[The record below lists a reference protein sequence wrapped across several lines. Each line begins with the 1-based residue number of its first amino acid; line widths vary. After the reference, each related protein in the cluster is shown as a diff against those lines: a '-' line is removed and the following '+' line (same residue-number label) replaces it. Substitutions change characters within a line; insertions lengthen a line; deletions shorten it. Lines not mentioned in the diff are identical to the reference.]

1 MALIITLLFLTTVDL
16 EPKITPDFFFSQNSE
31 IYKKDQEIKREFP
44 FQQQLLLN
52 VKAANTITEPDYI
65 QKISGLST
73 RLQQVQGVE
82 DLQSITHGPE
92 DLEDARENPLW
103 SRLLIGNKEQ
113 SSFIVLFVD
122 TEDFSPLVQRI
133 ENIVKE
139 EVSGKVHHGL

>member
-52 VKAANTITEPDYI
+52 VKAANTITDPDYI
-65 QKISGLST
+65 QKISSLST
-73 RLQQVQGVE
+73 RLQKVQGVE

-113 SSFIVLFVD
+113 SKTLININYFYCLLSPLIILV
-122 TEDFSPLVQRI
+122 TEDLSELQMKMV
-133 ENIVKE
+133 
-139 EVSGKVHHGL
+139 